1 MREGDGVRGE
11 FAGTSPQ
18 GTRSQQEADRKS
30 FATVAAF
37 LDLQPFLPSIPASWR
52 YFLFRGSGGAAMN
65 TARCE
70 QGHEKSPRLLL
81 ECCPKLTWAGQ
92 VGDTKGESHEQIPLA
107 FRAKKKKKEKVK
119 THIFPPVQ
127 KHGII

>member
-1 MREGDGVRGE
+1 
-11 FAGTSPQ
+11 
-18 GTRSQQEADRKS
+18 
-30 FATVAAF
+30 
-37 LDLQPFLPSIPASWR
+37 
-52 YFLFRGSGGAAMN
+52 MN

-107 FRAKKKKKEKVK
+107 FRAKKKKKRKSENS
-119 THIFPPVQ
+119 HFPPSAETWYNLIQFNSLGFSVSETCWL
-127 KHGII
+127 